1 MDKKDNFENTFDHQD
16 WKQVIVRKKKT
27 KGELNTNPKPSQAS
41 QKAKSIEK
49 KADEGNLKHK
59 HITKELRLQIQ
70 QARNS
75 KGLTQKQFDEFRK
88 FFETMPKLKHE
99 VEIENPKTKVKSKVT
114 LQGIQDF
121 FGSASPTTA

>member
-1 MDKKDNFENTFDHQD
+1 MDKKDNFEKKHNFENTFDHQD

-27 KGELNTNPKPSQAS
+27 KEELNKNPKPSQAS

-75 KGLTQKQFDEFRK
+75 KGLTQKQLANNCQLTQQIINDIESGKAIYNHQHINKIKRH
-88 FFETMPKLKHE
+88 LK
-99 VEIENPKTKVKSKVT
+99 IK
-114 LQGIQDF
+114 
-121 FGSASPTTA
+121 